1 MRIYVSRDVIS
12 ETFPGHVSE
21 VEDFL
26 IENIRSLGHDP
37 LVVDEYVR
45 QSLQA
50 EEILE
55 EASSDAYSRMQ
66 DELEKQENE
75 S

>member
-1 MRIYVSRDVIS
+1 MNIYISRDVIS
-12 ETFPGHVSE
+12 ETFPDHVSE

-26 IENIRSLGHDP
+26 IENIRSMGHDP
-37 LVVDEYVR
+37 WVVDEHR
-45 QSLQA
+45 TQSLQA

-55 EASSDAYSRMQ
+55 EASSDAYARME
-66 DELEKQENE
+66 ELEKQENE